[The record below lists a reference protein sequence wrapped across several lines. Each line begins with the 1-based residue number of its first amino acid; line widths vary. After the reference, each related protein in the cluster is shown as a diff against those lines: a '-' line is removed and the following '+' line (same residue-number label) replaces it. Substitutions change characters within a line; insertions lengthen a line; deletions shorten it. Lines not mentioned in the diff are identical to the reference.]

1 MTCFVTFHSFFFH
14 LCYQIVF
21 IYLFFLV
28 WSSHAFLY
36 PRQFSHAALFSSP
49 SSVSFLPPP
58 LLYLSFSPLIS
69 PSPPSLSAEAHQ
81 GKQMLWLLF
90 MFPLG
95 LAFIQIIYR
104 PCTVQTLSLTGLRWQ
119 LPQPHPHSDT
129 QAVPQTR
136 KGVVARHRGWQSEP

>member
-1 MTCFVTFHSFFFH
+1 MLSN
-14 LCYQIVF
+14 L
-21 IYLFFLV
+21 IYLFILLGV
-28 WSSHAFLY
+28 KLSCISL
-36 PRQFSHAALFSSP
+36 PP
-49 SSVSFLPPP
+49 SVLSCCPIFISFLCPFPAPPP
-58 LLYLSFSPLIS
+58 PSLLYLSFSPLIS

-136 KGVVARHRGWQSEP
+136 KGVVARHRG